1 VIVFSIGR
9 DSFGLLIESVPE
21 VADVT
26 PADPGSHPA
35 RGGDF
40 VMLKGQPD
48 ENPAP
53 PGRGGA
59 RDVYGALRRHSG
71 GIFEGVPVRGVFGL
85 RTEAVG
91 ETPL

>member
-1 VIVFSIGR
+1 
-9 DSFGLLIESVPE
+9 VPE

-71 GIFEGVPVRGVFGL
+71 GSSRAFQS
-85 RTEAVG
+85 G
-91 ETPL
+91 ECSV